1 MARPPMKTDN
11 KLVKEFLIPYTSYY
25 TLPAWADD
33 LIRGSKGQ
41 MTALQSQVGSAS
53 VFRLLQSLEEIT
65 TANVRESINKKRVAL
80 GDPEYSPRM
89 VEYYTAAARCASQA
103 IMHRLLTDTMG
114 EDAAYQRQQAI
125 EQYLD
130 QYSDKEGVEGDVARE
145 VRSLRREI
153 ADLRDAMYDNQ

>member
-11 KLVKEFLIPYTSYY
+11 ILVKEFLIPYTSYY
-25 TLPAWADD
+25 TVPDWVDD

-53 VFRLLQSLEEIT
+53 VFRLLQSLEVIT
-65 TANVRESINKKRVAL
+65 TASVRESINKKRVAL
-80 GDPEYSPRM
+80 GYPEYSPRM

-103 IMHRLLTDTMG
+103 IMHRLLTDTVG

-125 EQYLD
+125 EQYLKHN
-130 QYSDKEGVEGDVARE
+130 SEKEGVEGDVARE
-145 VRSLRREI
+145 VLSLRREI
-153 ADLRDAMYDNQ
+153 AALRDTEYYNN